1 MKKLL
6 VVLSVAVLLLVF
18 AGCTDTQMKT
28 DVQGLKD
35 QMAKMDSTIT
45 VLKADVEAL
54 KPAVAPKEEIKE
66 NMTEKQTAPVEKKA
80 APKTK

>member
-54 KPAVAPKEEIKE
+54 KPAVAPKEEMNGGEKVNKTNEPVKNAPPKIK
-66 NMTEKQTAPVEKKA
+66 
-80 APKTK
+80 

>member
-35 QMAKMDSTIT
+35 QMTKMDSTIT
-45 VLKADVEAL
+45 VLKADIEAI
-54 KPAVAPKEEIKE
+54 KNPVKEEMKE
-66 NMTEKQTAPVEKKA
+66 ENKTEKQTAPVEKKA
-80 APKTK
+80 PPKTK